1 MFSSSFD
8 NSKVDGLLMFLVREF
23 VYWITPD
30 FLRTF
35 GFRV

>member
-1 MFSSSFD
+1 MNIKRGIAALAVLAMS
-8 NSKVDGLLMFLVREF
+8 VTMLAA
-23 VYWITPD
+23 WITPD